1 MFLMAFK
8 LAHFQAEEQTTNQTP
23 EENMT
28 DELKTST
35 GAIGADTHA
44 TSQLL
49 DFLNANADNILT
61 GGGSSGV
68 ESIVF
73 PTDETPGITNP
84 SGNFEDMVLI
94 KATDKTIKASEQVKA
109 SDKDMNENSK

>member
-1 MFLMAFK
+1 
-8 LAHFQAEEQTTNQTP
+8 
-23 EENMT
+23 MT
-28 DELKTST
+28 DELK
-35 GAIGADTHA
+35 AVGADAHA

-49 DFLNANADNILT
+49 DFLNANADDILT
-61 GGGSSGV
+61 AGGGGSSNAVAV

-84 SGNFEDMVLI
+84 SSGNFEDMVLI

-109 SDKDMNENSK
+109 SDKDA

>member
-1 MFLMAFK
+1 
-8 LAHFQAEEQTTNQTP
+8 
-23 EENMT
+23 MT
-28 DELKTST
+28 DELKV
-35 GAIGADTHA
+35 GQAVGADTHTA

-49 DFLNANADNILT
+49 DFLNANAENILT
-61 GGGSSGV
+61 GSGSTGSNAPTV

-73 PTDETPGITNP
+73 PTDKTPGITNSM

-109 SDKDMNENSK
+109 SDEATPKSNK